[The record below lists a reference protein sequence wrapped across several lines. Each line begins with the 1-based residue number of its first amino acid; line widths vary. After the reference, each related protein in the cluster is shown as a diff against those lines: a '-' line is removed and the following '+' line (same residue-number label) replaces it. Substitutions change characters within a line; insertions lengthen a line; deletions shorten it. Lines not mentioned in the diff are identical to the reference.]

1 MNLSGISIRRPVA
14 VSMVLIGILL
24 LGFVSL
30 QKIPLNLLPDIT
42 YPRITIRTEYPHA
55 APREVEERVT
65 KPIESYV
72 GIINNVV
79 KVSSVSRPG
88 WSEVYVEFIW
98 GSDVDVISMDIREKL
113 QLLDNLLPEEVEKP
127 ILLRYDPNQDP
138 IVTLAVSGEMADLS
152 ELRRWVE
159 MNVELEL
166 ERLDGIAA
174 VKIEGGYEDEI
185 IVEIDE
191 EKLTSY
197 GLRIST
203 VSDRLSRANVNVA
216 SGSLKHGGA
225 KLAVRTI
232 NRFESVEDIKK
243 VVIAEKG
250 RQKAIGEPSAP
261 SVSMGGMSMSGM
273 GMGMGGGMPAGL
285 AGLLGGMETT
295 ASQDPSTGEEK
306 YRSLLRVEDVARVYK
321 RHKERTE
328 IARLNGQECIKV
340 SVYKEGDANIVTVA
354 NEVEDALKSIRLEH
368 RAEPRSLEW
377 REKLKSPRRYFKKFV
392 NTVSHVLL
400 NYRPFKIEKE
410 PIEIKHGINIEIISD
425 QSVFIVQ
432 SIFSVAQ
439 TAIWGALLAVFIL
452 YVFLRNISSTFIVG
466 MAIPVSIITTF
477 NLMYFAD
484 ISFNV
489 MSLGGLALGVGLMV
503 DNSIVV
509 LENILRR
516 RTFEP
521 DLARS
526 AGNGTSEVSSAITA
540 STLTNIMVFFPILYL
555 EGMFRQIFGDLAYTV
570 AFSLVCSEAVALSIV
585 PMLSVVMGNRVR
597 LPQEMLQESGPTSEG
612 GGGRQGGDNG
622 PGGDAGAKKK
632 DRGRSSVR
640 FKNFRELRESN
651 LRERGGTPGCLHLVV
666 TGVSYFFFLLLV
678 VPGAIIAR
686 KLGQGASS
694 AIGAVAKYPLWLF
707 DLGFNR
713 LKSWYPG
720 ALRNLLAYPFLV
732 MLVALFLAGTA
743 AYGIYRL
750 GWELLPAVDQGEFRI
765 RVELPTGTPI
775 QETNERIADLEEK
788 INSISHADKITSLFA
803 TVGTGLADG
812 EGAAKKAEN
821 LGELHVNLLDR
832 DRRDVVDE
840 TIITEAMQSVEK
852 SVGVEARSSKPQIL
866 SYKTPVEIELE
877 GNDLEGLS
885 RAAETVMKRIRRVPG
900 LLEIESSMAGKNPEV
915 NITIDRGKAAALGLS
930 VSEIT
935 EVVRRKVKGEDA
947 TTFDLPE
954 EQIDIV
960 VALEEEDRDSPERL
974 QRLIIPSASGDIRL
988 GQVASIK
995 RARGPANINRSEN
1008 SRVALVQAN
1017 IHGRPLGDVVADIKN
1032 ALSEKEM
1039 VRALPPE
1046 IKWNITGQNEEMER
1060 SKPSLYLAIFLAIVL
1075 VYIVLA
1081 AQFESLLHPFLIMFC
1096 VPFSLVGLAVILLLT
1111 GQTINIFSLIGMLMM
1126 IGIAVNDA
1134 IVFVTTINNR
1144 RDEGMERSEAIVE
1157 AGKTRLRPISITTLT
1172 TALGMVPLAL
1182 ALGPGAEFRA
1192 PMALTVIGGLTSST
1206 LFTIFVIPCLYLILD
1221 RILPRSYQ
1229 HRRRI
1234 VEECEQAE
1242 QMSRQEEGEGKPR
1255 GEDDRF

>member
-1 MNLSGISIRRPVA
+1 LNLSGISIRRPVA

-30 QKIPLNLLPDIT
+30 EKIPLNLLPDIT

-88 WSEVYVEFIW
+88 WSDVYVEFIW
-98 GSDVDVISMDIREKL
+98 GSDVDVIAMDIREKL
-113 QLLDNLLPEEVEKP
+113 QLLDNLLPEEVERP

-138 IVTLAVSGEMADLS
+138 IVTLAVSGELDDLS

-159 MNVELEL
+159 TNVELEL

-203 VSDRLSRANVNVA
+203 VSDRLSRANLNVA
-216 SGSLKHGGA
+216 SGSLEHGGA

-232 NRFESVEDIKK
+232 NRFESVEDIEN
-243 VVIAEKG
+243 VVVAEKG
-250 RQKAIGEPSAP
+250 KQESVSKGAMP
-261 SVSMGGMSMSGM
+261 SVPMGGISMGGMGMSMGS
-273 GMGMGGGMPAGL
+273 GMPAGL
-285 AGLLGGMETT
+285 SGLLGGMGTL
-295 ASQDPSTGEEK
+295 TGAESGAEEEEF
-306 YRSLLRVEDVARVYK
+306 RSLLRVKDVARVYK

-328 IARLNGQECIKV
+328 IARLNGKECIKV

-354 NEVEDALKSIRLEH
+354 GEVKEALKNIRLEN
-368 RAEPRSLEW
+368 RSGPRSVEW
-377 REKLKSPRRYFKKFV
+377 SNKLKDPRRFFKKVV
-392 NTVSHVLL
+392 NGLSHVLL
-400 NYRPFKIEKE
+400 NYRPFVVEEE
-410 PIEIKHGINIEIISD
+410 PIEVKHGIDIAVISD
-425 QSVFIVQ
+425 QSVFIVE

-452 YVFLRNISSTFIVG
+452 YIFLRNISSTLIVG

-521 DLARS
+521 DLAES
-526 AGNGTSEVSSAITA
+526 AGSGTSEVSSAITA

-570 AFSLVCSEAVALSIV
+570 AFSLICSEAVALSIV

-597 LPQEMLQESGPTSEG
+597 LPREMLWEDGMPEG
-612 GGGRQGGDNG
+612 AEEDATADNTG
-622 PGGDAGAKKK
+622 KKK
-632 DRGRSSVR
+632 RKDWSNSSLKFR
-640 FKNFRELRESN
+640 NFRELRESS
-651 LRERGGTPGCLHLVV
+651 LRKRGGEPGFVHLAITVISYAIFIFPIVPAAYIFTKIGKGSSSGFNAV
-666 TGVSYFFFLLLV
+666 T
-678 VPGAIIAR
+678 R
-686 KLGQGASS
+686 
-694 AIGAVAKYPLWLF
+694 YPLALF

-713 LKSWYPG
+713 LKKWYPG
-720 ALRNLLAYPFLV
+720 TLRKLLARPFLV
-732 MLVALFLAGTA
+732 LFIAVSISA
-743 AYGIYRL
+743 ASAYGIYKL
-750 GWELLPAVDQGEFRI
+750 GWELLPSVDQGEFRV

-775 QETNERIADLEEK
+775 KETNERIADLEEK
-788 INSISHADKITSLFA
+788 IKNISYADKITSLFA
-803 TVGTGLADG
+803 TVGTGMAEG
-812 EGAAKKAEN
+812 EGASEKAEN
-821 LGELHVNLLDR
+821 LGEIHVSLVKR
-832 DRRDVVDE
+832 DRRNVTDE
-840 TIITEAMQSVEK
+840 TIISQSMQRIAKSVEVK
-852 SVGVEARSSKPQIL
+852 ARSSKPQIL

-877 GNDLEGLS
+877 GNDLSSLT
-885 RAAETVMKRIRRVPG
+885 RAAETVMERIRRIPG
-900 LLEIESSMAGKNPEV
+900 LLEIESGMAEKNPEV
-915 NITIDRGKAAALGLS
+915 NITIDRSKAAALGLS

-935 EVVRRKVKGEDA
+935 EVVRQKVKGEAA
-947 TTFDLPE
+947 TNFDLPE
-954 EQIDIV
+954 EQIDII

-974 QRLIIPSASGDIRL
+974 RRIIIPSSSGDIRL
-988 GQVASIK
+988 GQVAEIK
-995 RARGPANINRSEN
+995 RAQGPANITRSEN
-1008 SRVALVQAN
+1008 SRVALIRAN
-1017 IHGRPLGDVVADIKN
+1017 IHGRPLGDVVADIKS
-1032 ALSEKEM
+1032 ALTDRQM
-1039 VRALPPE
+1039 VRSLPPD
-1046 IKWNITGQNEEMER
+1046 IKWDITGQNEEMER
-1060 SKPSLYLAIFLAIVL
+1060 SKSSLYLAIALAIAL

-1081 AQFESLLHPFLIMFC
+1081 AQFESLLHPFVIMFC
-1096 VPFSLVGLAVILLLT
+1096 VPFSLVGLAIILFVT

-1144 RDEGMERSEAIVE
+1144 RDEGMERTDAIVE
-1157 AGKTRLRPISITTLT
+1157 AGKSRLRPIFITTLT
-1172 TALGMVPLAL
+1172 TALGMVPMAL
-1182 ALGPGAEFRA
+1182 ALGSGAELRA
-1192 PMALTVIGGLTSST
+1192 PMALTVIGGLTSA
-1206 LFTIFVIPCLYLILD
+1206 TIFTLLVIPCLYLILD
-1221 RILPRSYQ
+1221 KIIPRSYQ
-1229 HRRRI
+1229 HRRKM
-1234 VEECEQAE
+1234 VEECEAAE
-1242 QMSRQEEGEGKPR
+1242 EMSRREESDR
-1255 GEDDRF
+1255 GPSGQDSGPE